1 MKQTYKIFL
10 FLNLALLLAY
20 SVAMADEAKQY
31 NKDPIIKFF
40 KMGQSEMTTIA
51 PTNAL
56 GREINQLYALLT
68 WIGVGI
74 MAIVGILFF
83 VIIFR
88 FREKKHS
95 KATYLGEKR
104 SNILELLW
112 TVIPALILVIIA
124 IPTVKLIF
132 KIEKFPD
139 FADKKAI
146 HYTFGSEADQSYN
159 RYLRVAVIGHQWWWE
174 FEYLG
179 WHILENGEEKFIP
192 INKVAATFFS
202 QVGCFG
208 MFLFTKAKNNH
219 KEKNPH
225 DCHYSYPYPSQQGI
239 KLIDFSPQSIGRRN
253 RSHFRLSHF
262 KEFDNRIL
270 IILLSFISHRHR
282 ISKQ

>member
-1 MKQTYKIFL
+1 MKQAYKIFL
-10 FLNLALLLAY
+10 FLNLALLLVC
-20 SVAMADEAKQY
+20 SVATAGETKQY

-95 KATYLGEKR
+95 KATHLKEKT
-104 SNILELLW
+104 SNILEILW
-112 TVIPALILVIIA
+112 TVIPVLILVIIA

-146 HYTFGSEADQSYN
+146 HYTFGTEADQTYN
-159 RYLRVAVIGHQWWWE
+159 RYLRVAVVGHQWWWE

-179 WHILENGEEKFIP
+179 WH
-192 INKVAATFFS
+192 T
-202 QVGCFG
+202 
-208 MFLFTKAKNNH
+208 
-219 KEKNPH
+219 
-225 DCHYSYPYPSQQGI
+225 
-239 KLIDFSPQSIGRRN
+239 
-253 RSHFRLSHF
+253 
-262 KEFDNRIL
+262 
-270 IILLSFISHRHR
+270 II
-282 ISKQ
+282 